1 MEVTGRDQKLQQLHS
16 AIFTGDALRTYIADS
31 GVSVL
36 KKRDSLESVED
47 YLRGREKRVL
57 GLCGLRR
64 TGRTTLLYQAIDA
77 LGLYEDSLLL
87 IGSSEDSGE
96 DVRQLLI
103 HSGCHYIFVDDM
115 DKISD
120 FVQNCG
126 FLADELTQS
135 GKKVVLSGGDGDE
148 MILLKEGALSGK
160 LHLIRTSY
168 VSFREYQ
175 RFYGASL
182 DGYFEYQSELSREK
196 IQKIADKYADTSDD
210 IPEVSVFLG
219 KTGKILKAM
228 DVLAEIPENGR
239 SYHTTFTQP
248 GLIMAAAVS
257 KEEDRAEMRLDR
269 LKDILMTDLLK
280 DFTVSGANVIA
291 KYRSDGGEV
300 FDIVLINKR
309 NRRCVVIQVADTDEK
324 EESQVRNLTDKIV
337 CRELQEYFGG
347 RLVGRYVFYYGPGG
361 RAFRVQYVNCIE
373 FLSRGAAFRNMM
385 EKLEGG

>member
-1 MEVTGRDQKLQQLHS
+1 MQELHS
-16 AIFTGDALRTYIADS
+16 KVFTGDTLKEYIADS
-31 GVSVL
+31 GVSAL
-36 KKRDSLESVED
+36 KKRDSLESVGD

-57 GLCGLRR
+57 GLCGLHR
-64 TGRTTLLYQAIDA
+64 TGRTTLLYQAIDL
-77 LGLYEDSLLL
+77 LGAYDDTLLL
-87 IGSSEDSGE
+87 IGSTEDLAE
-96 DVRQLLI
+96 EIRQLFTQ
-103 HSGCHYIFVDDM
+103 SACHYFFVDDM
-115 DKISD
+115 DKIPD
-120 FVQNCG
+120 FVQNCA

-135 GKKVVLSGGDGDE
+135 GKKVVVSGGDGDE
-148 MILLKEGALSGK
+148 LILLKEGALLDR

-182 DGYFEYQSELSREK
+182 EEYFGYQSELSREK
-196 IQKIADKYADTSDD
+196 IQKIADKYLDPGDD
-210 IPEVSVFLG
+210 RSEMSVFLG

-248 GLIMAAAVS
+248 GLIEMPDETPDPAD
-257 KEEDRAEMRLDR
+257 EEGGEQQMQAER
-269 LKDILMTDLLK
+269 LKDVLVTDLLK
-280 DFTVSGANVIA
+280 DRTVSGANVIA

-309 NRRCVVIQVADTDEK
+309 NRRCVAIQVAGTDQK
-324 EESQVRNLTDKIV
+324 EENQARNLTDKTV

-361 RAFRVQYVNCIE
+361 RAFKVQYVNCTE
-373 FLSRGAAFRNMM
+373 FLSRGAAFWNMM